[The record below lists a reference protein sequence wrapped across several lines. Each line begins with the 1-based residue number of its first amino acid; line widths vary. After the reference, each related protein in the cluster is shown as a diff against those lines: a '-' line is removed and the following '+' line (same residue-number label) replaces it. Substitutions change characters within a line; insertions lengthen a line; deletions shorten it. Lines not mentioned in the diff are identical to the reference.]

1 VIKEMSKKTFEN
13 NLINAIKELQQ
24 VKKLESKNQK
34 FIIQPVEER
43 NKKLNSKDDYMRLA
57 VLTEKN
63 IGGKL
68 FEIDE
73 VIHLLG
79 FLIPSLPIWINISF
93 VEIIDDDTAVF
104 QLDCSMRIRKPSEL
118 KNTEKGYPPFE
129 VVI

>member
-1 VIKEMSKKTFEN
+1 MSKEIFKD
-13 NLINAIKELQQ
+13 NLINAVTELQNARRI
-24 VKKLESKNQK
+24 ESKKQK
-34 FIIQPVEER
+34 FIINPVEER

-57 VLTEKN
+57 VLTEEI

-68 FEIDE
+68 FKIDE
-73 VIHLLG
+73 VVYLVG

-93 VEIIDDDTAVF
+93 VEMIDDDTAVF

>member
-1 VIKEMSKKTFEN
+1 MSKEIFKN
-13 NLINAIKELQQ
+13 NLISAVTELQSA
-24 VKKLESKNQK
+24 KKIEAKEQK
-34 FIIQPVEER
+34 YIINPVEER
-43 NKKLNSKDDYMRLA
+43 NKKLNSKDDIMRLA
-57 VLTEKN
+57 ILTEKN

-68 FEIDE
+68 FGVDE
-73 VIHLLG
+73 VVQLVG

-93 VEIIDDDTAVF
+93 VEMIDGDTAVF